1 MIWEKEIEIAKAE
14 PTRPF
19 AAVRRQA
26 RRAAYVFVREARDYF
41 YVARRIARGVVQL
54 FKFTFL

>member
-14 PTRPF
+14 PARPL
-19 AAVRRQA
+19 AAVRRRA
-26 RRAAYVFVREARDYF
+26 RRAAYVFLREARDYF
-41 YVARRIARGVVQL
+41 YVVRRIARGVVRL